1 MSYVA
6 QGFTDE
12 QARTLSSGLDMSA
25 LAQLPPEKQVDL
37 LLRQQAIKAERTRAL
52 WEAIGSALTLMAF
65 LGFAGAR
72 R

>member
-6 QGFTDE
+6 QGLTDD
-12 QARTLSSGLDMSA
+12 QARTLSSQLDMSA
-25 LAQLPPEKQVDL
+25 LAQLPQKEQVDL
-37 LLRQQAIKAERTRAL
+37 LLRQQAIKAERTRAM
-52 WEAIGSALTLMAF
+52 WEAVGAAVTLMAF